1 MRKVG
6 IKNLPFDKVHVV
18 LSIGALCMIKLTG
31 CCANVL
37 YADGS
42 GGIVEFLGGSS
53 VHNSVATNTSSS
65 PCKLMR

>member
-6 IKNLPFDKVHVV
+6 TKNLPFDKVV
-18 LSIGALCMIKLTG
+18 LSIGALCMIELTG

-42 GGIVEFLGGSS
+42 GDAGIVEFLGGST
-53 VHNSVATNTSSS
+53 VDNSVATNTSCS
-65 PCKLMR
+65 PCKMRR

>member
-6 IKNLPFDKVHVV
+6 IKNLPFDNVV
-18 LSIGALCMIKLTG
+18 LSIGALCMIELTG

-42 GGIVEFLGGSS
+42 GDAGIVEFLGGST
-53 VHNSVATNTSSS
+53 VHNSVAANTSCS
-65 PCKLMR
+65 PCKMRR